1 MRKLALLL
9 AALLALSCFAAFAE
23 IEGPRIDNSLY
34 PLVDE
39 KITITM
45 THAYTDVMPAD
56 WSTVWFW
63 QQLEELTNIHIEFTP
78 VPSSDRAT
86 RLNLMFGANELP
98 DILFKMSV
106 SSTQQSQYGA
116 EGMLL
121 DLTQYLDV
129 MPNFKYWLD
138 AYPTA
143 RAAVTQSNGAIYG
156 CPYILTGYAI
166 RMGSRMFYNR
176 EVLDYAGFEN
186 PPTTLDEFYDY
197 LSKIKD
203 FDYNKNGIDDTIP
216 WGFSD
221 WNQLDYT
228 LAGSFGLMNRGS
240 SCYWFD
246 QNEDGTG
253 RFWHTAEGYKELM
266 RYCNKLYSEGLL
278 DPDLFTDTFAQLIT
292 KCQTGR
298 TLTYCFVNNSPVSG
312 AYEAQSVP
320 MTEPLTGYNGEK
332 MWSAYS
338 MPASQSANF
347 CITSKC
353 PEEYRE
359 IMARWADYFYSVEG
373 MVAYF
378 MGEENVTYTYDA
390 ETDTYA
396 LTDMVLKDPNG
407 RNFEQ
412 VQSQWC
418 TRAGGMNPSCT
429 TNELFKGGETW
440 PISLESAAG
449 LINYT
454 PDAVGGAVWAPFV
467 FDPDTASRISVLT
480 ADFDTY
486 LDEWVGNFITG
497 KKDVDNDWDEYVN
510 GFDALGVPEYLG
522 YIDAKIDEKGL

>member
-121 DLTQYLDV
+121 DLTKYLDV

-203 FDYNKNGIDDTIP
+203 FDYNKNGIDDSIP

-278 DPDLFTDTFAQLIT
+278 DLSLIH
-292 KCQTGR
+292 
-298 TLTYCFVNNSPVSG
+298 
-312 AYEAQSVP
+312 
-320 MTEPLTGYNGEK
+320 
-332 MWSAYS
+332 
-338 MPASQSANF
+338 
-347 CITSKC
+347 I
-353 PEEYRE
+353 
-359 IMARWADYFYSVEG
+359 
-373 MVAYF
+373 
-378 MGEENVTYTYDA
+378 
-390 ETDTYA
+390 
-396 LTDMVLKDPNG
+396 
-407 RNFEQ
+407 
-412 VQSQWC
+412 
-418 TRAGGMNPSCT
+418 
-429 TNELFKGGETW
+429 
-440 PISLESAAG
+440 
-449 LINYT
+449 
-454 PDAVGGAVWAPFV
+454 
-467 FDPDTASRISVLT
+467 
-480 ADFDTY
+480 
-486 LDEWVGNFITG
+486 
-497 KKDVDNDWDEYVN
+497 
-510 GFDALGVPEYLG
+510 
-522 YIDAKIDEKGL
+522 